1 MVNETIPTLIEP
13 VVNMIGSAM
22 NLLKTAIGGIF
33 GLYVLLV
40 ILRWKE
46 ARDMKRILLEVKN
59 QIEKLNKTVSKIER
73 FEEKKKPNRS
83 PRKP

>member
-13 VVNMIGSAM
+13 VANMVGGVI

-46 ARDMKRILLEVKN
+46 ARDMKKILLEVKE
-59 QIEKLNKTVSKIER
+59 QIAKLNKTVTKIEKLN
-73 FEEKKKPNRS
+73 EKKNKHPRS
-83 PRKP
+83 PKQ